1 MTNSISISILWLLA
15 EREASSGGF
24 ETILPKHFWIAL
36 CKAVD
41 LDISAF
47 LKNADE
53 KLRHCTPIILGE
65 LDTVRKVLAEAG
77 IPSQRFRRNL
87 RASLGR
93 GEHSNGQL
101 PLHRSQDVRTAFR
114 RAGRLVQDDAS
125 DLLPI
130 HLCYGLI
137 SLSDP
142 TLNEA
147 LESCGSNGPRL
158 KEAINQQLVRFVAI
172 DPGVGAGA
180 PAIPQADVSPGKPQ
194 KPKKS
199 VLLQFGRDLSQLAK
213 DGKLLSL
220 IGRKA
225 EILQVAQVLLQARKN
240 NAILVGEPGV
250 GKTGI
255 VEGLAQRIAD
265 GKVPEGLSGLRII
278 DLSLAMLIAG
288 TNYRGQFEERM
299 QAVIRE
305 ATADP
310 KVVLFLDEI
319 HTLMGAGQ
327 VSGGAMDAANI
338 LKPALARGEIKVIG
352 ATTTA
357 EYRLHIEKDAA
368 LERRFQRVQVEE
380 PSRDEALEILRG
392 IRPKLAQQHGIWIA
406 DDALIAAVDWSIRY
420 LPDLRLPDKAIDL
433 VDTACAQ
440 ARFMSLSRQ
449 VGKVGG
455 EAVTR
460 DQIAAAVAQRCKI
473 PVGTLTAEDGERLRG
488 MEEALSL
495 RVKGQQAAIRTVCE
509 AVQLARAGLKNP
521 NRPVGSF
528 LFVGSSGTGK
538 TELAKALAEFL
549 FHTEQALIR
558 LDMSEFMEE
567 NSVSKLIGAP
577 PGYKGYDEEGQLTGK
592 IRSQP
597 YSVVLFDEVEK
608 AHPKVMDVFLQM
620 FDEGTLTDSKGRK
633 CSFRDAVII
642 LTSNLGAQQIKADR
656 KLGFGAQLAPAS
668 DGKAQF
674 AEQIQAA
681 IKQHMRP
688 ELINR
693 LSGIVQFQYLQPEN
707 IREIVDK
714 SIGLFNQRM
723 ADRNVIVTL
732 APDAYEILMAQGYSL
747 EYGAREM
754 ERTIERLIAK
764 PLAGMLLAGEIANG
778 SRIKCA
784 GNKGSIQLNKE

>member
-65 LDTVRKVLAEAG
+65 LDTVRQVLAEAS